1 MNEKQLKF
9 LFFVLCAAFIANLL
23 GYAFI
28 VPILPSWKTQFA
40 LNNTQATALVSLWAV
55 PLFLLG
61 PMTGRI
67 VDRFGAM
74 PIIFISLVLLTL
86 TSLLYLV
93 AVQEKFGS
101 GFYLLAIA
109 RLLHGLAGASIM
121 TAGFSLASELWPL
134 NFGETSGQLIGI
146 AVVGGLLGP
155 VVGGITFAYSPTLAF
170 DARSSPCFGI
180 ASRIYFNENSQTS
193 PK

>member
-67 VDRFGAM
+67 VDRYGAM

-109 RLLHGLAGASIM
+109 RLLHGLAGA
-121 TAGFSLASELWPL
+121 
-134 NFGETSGQLIGI
+134 
-146 AVVGGLLGP
+146 
-155 VVGGITFAYSPTLAF
+155 
-170 DARSSPCFGI
+170 
-180 ASRIYFNENSQTS
+180 
-193 PK
+193 